1 MYFIPQIGS
10 SDCGFACLKMMLAT
24 IHKDSNYLYLPFH
37 ERKEPYSYQQL
48 TALALQYNVEIIG
61 FKVEDEDE
69 IKKNEVFPI
78 LVSLDNEAG
87 GKHAVL
93 ITKMKCGRVFIA
105 DPEKGTY
112 SLSFKQFF
120 RLWGRTG
127 LLIRNY
133 AITPCPILHQETLE
147 KKDYILP
154 FAAQIMT
161 GIFGVLSVYF
171 FDKTTPLI
179 IPLTFLIAFVLCEIC
194 LRGSLFKLMRKTDLK
209 ILDQSDVKIRNYRL
223 FHERFESF
231 KRLMMSMPL
240 NFVYYFM
247 ICAFLTFIIILN
259 DPRNMF
265 LIIAPLILAFFD
277 AFYLHDICKKKERE
291 LEIEERALFKA
302 TDIEAFRQRENEL
315 HEKTYQYGKRVL
327 IKKYFFIFVMLIAT
341 CGIMIVNEQFS
352 IPFII
357 FYLSVEFALYTNLN
371 NLFSFP
377 DQRIKYLQAKVS
389 LSNILHQN
397 DEII

>member
-1 MYFIPQIGS
+1 
-10 SDCGFACLKMMLAT
+10 
-24 IHKDSNYLYLPFH
+24 
-37 ERKEPYSYQQL
+37 
-48 TALALQYNVEIIG
+48 
-61 FKVEDEDE
+61 
-69 IKKNEVFPI
+69 
-78 LVSLDNEAG
+78 
-87 GKHAVL
+87 
-93 ITKMKCGRVFIA
+93 
-105 DPEKGTY
+105 
-112 SLSFKQFF
+112 
-120 RLWGRTG
+120 
-127 LLIRNY
+127 
-133 AITPCPILHQETLE
+133 
-147 KKDYILP
+147 
-154 FAAQIMT
+154 
-161 GIFGVLSVYF
+161 
-171 FDKTTPLI
+171 
-179 IPLTFLIAFVLCEIC
+179 
-194 LRGSLFKLMRKTDLK
+194 
-209 ILDQSDVKIRNYRL
+209 
-223 FHERFESF
+223 
-231 KRLMMSMPL
+231 
-240 NFVYYFM
+240 
-247 ICAFLTFIIILN
+247 
-259 DPRNMF
+259 MF

-277 AFYLHDICKKKERE
+277 AFYLHDIFKKKEID